1 VRRPHLIVLAL
12 ILVGGFALRV
22 WNIDYG
28 LPFVYSI
35 DEGSHFTSRAVEMF
49 WQDLDPGYYQN
60 PATYTYLLYA
70 LLRVMYGPLGFAFD
84 LPYGNVTD
92 QFDKD
97 PTQIWIAAR
106 TLAAALCMGGVAA
119 TYWAARRL
127 WGVREGLVA
136 AAVLAFAFLPVAYSR
151 VAVTDVGA
159 LMGVALSLGF
169 AVVAYERGGV
179 RWFLLAGGAA
189 GLAVSFKYTAG
200 LALLP
205 IAIAA
210 VARVRVDGWRVLA
223 GLALGGLLAVAV
235 FVVLNPYL
243 FTSFDAWW
251 SDLRDQ
257 AEVARDQPKPG
268 QESGGVSYYLDS
280 LTWGLG
286 WAAAIAALV
295 GAVVELRRNLVRG
308 LMLIAVPIALFVYL
322 SAQSRY
328 FGRWLLPAYPALA
341 MLAAAAI
348 GQAADVVAARWRTAG
363 RAGGAPARAK
373 AAGGRAGGAPARAEP
388 AGGRAGA
395 AVAVAA
401 VLTAVILIQP
411 VAADIRSAQV
421 LGRADTRQQAR
432 DWLEQHYPPELRA
445 SVEPA
450 VPGRWF
456 RSNPEGTPP
465 PWLTR
470 CPRRAG
476 WTEPGWSYTAAGGTR
491 VCSQYKPGLVA
502 RPDGG
507 VRASAYHE
515 VLDPGVIDDYR
526 LYGYCLIVTVDTVR
540 DRALQTGDRDARAYY
555 ARLDRE
561 SKPVRTFSPYD
572 RGADPVPFNFD
583 LSFNYYPPE
592 YHRPGPTVQI
602 RRLDDCRQATGP
614 PIIRIPR
621 AREPAPFGA

>member
-1 VRRPHLIVLAL
+1 MRRPHLIALAL
-12 ILVGGFALRV
+12 ILLAGFALRL

-49 WQDLDPGYYQN
+49 WQDLDPCYYQN
-60 PATYTYLLYA
+60 PAAYTYLVYLV
-70 LLRVMYGPLGFAFD
+70 LRVMYGPLGFLFD
-84 LPYGNVTD
+84 LPFGNVTD
-92 QFDKD
+92 QFDKN
-97 PTQIWIAAR
+97 PTEIWIAAR

-159 LMGVALSLGF
+159 LLGMALSMGF
-169 AVVAYERGGV
+169 AVRAYGGG
-179 RWFLLAGGAA
+179 RARDFALAGAAA

-205 IAIAA
+205 LAIAA
-210 VARVRVDGWRVLA
+210 LARARTDGPRALG
-223 GLALGGLLAVAV
+223 GLALGTALASVLFVA
-235 FVVLNPYL
+235 LNPYL
-243 FTSFDAWW
+243 FGSLDAWW

-257 AEVARDQPKPG
+257 AQVAADQPKPG

-286 WAAAIAALV
+286 WAGALAALA
-295 GAVVELRRNLVRG
+295 GAALELRRDLVRG
-308 LMLIAVPIALFVYL
+308 LMLIAVPLALFVYL
-322 SAQSRY
+322 STQSRY

-341 MLAAAAI
+341 MLAAAALTQLSSLVPNPRWR
-348 GQAADVVAARWRTAG
+348 GPVLGGVAALVLLQPLAADV
-363 RAGGAPARAK
+363 
-373 AAGGRAGGAPARAEP
+373 
-388 AGGRAGA
+388 
-395 AVAVAA
+395 
-401 VLTAVILIQP
+401 
-411 VAADIRSAQV
+411 RSARV
-421 LGRADTRQQAR
+421 LGRDDTRQQAR
-432 DWLEQHYPPELRA
+432 DWLEAHYPPELRA

-456 RSNPEGTPP
+456 RSNPDGRPP
-465 PWLTR
+465 SWLSR
-470 CPRRAG
+470 CPKRDG
-476 WTEPGWSYTAAGGTR
+476 WTEPGWSYLAAGGKR
-491 VCSQYKPGLVA
+491 VCAQYKPGLVA

-507 VRASAYHE
+507 VRASAYHS

-526 LYGYCLIVTVDTVR
+526 LYGYCLVVTVDVVR

-555 ARLDRE
+555 DRLARE
-561 SKPVRTFSPYD
+561 SRVVKTFSPYD
-572 RGADPVPFNFD
+572 EGADPVPFSFD
-583 LSFNYYPPE
+583 LSYNYYPPE

-602 RRLDDCRQATGP
+602 HRLDHCRQATGP

-621 AREPAPFGA
+621 AREPAPFGL